1 MLVWGLGFICKGI
14 VSILFQFVFVEHSEL
29 LASTKLE
36 YSEFTQWSENGVLRF
51 THSTKIEV
59 RTDLKPD
66 FSITDRSETGVLGIT
81 HWLDSGVLRFTHW
94 PESEVRTSSPIWN
107 QSTRIYP
114 LIWFWSIRS
123 YPLTIYRSI
132 VRKKHWPNASYWQSI
147 FDRHDLTEIMLK
159 MVLNIKS

>member
-1 MLVWGLGFICKGI
+1 MRINLLKHLFCFTCLRVGLYMYRATFNNI
-14 VSILFQFVFVEHSEL
+14 SILFVEHSEP
-29 LASTKLE
+29 LASIKQE
-36 YSEFTQWSENGVLRF
+36 YSDFIQWSEN
-51 THSTKIEV
+51 
-59 RTDLKPD
+59 
-66 FSITDRSETGVLGIT
+66 
-81 HWLDSGVLRFTHW
+81 GVLRFTHW

-132 VRKKHWPNASYWQSI
+132 LRKKHWPNASYWQSI
-147 FDRHDLTEIMLK
+147 FDRHDLPEIMLK